1 MIHGILGEAALK
13 SGVNINIGRDRTLK
27 SYSEDI

>member
-13 SGVNINIGRDRTLK
+13 SGVNINIGREHTIK
-27 SYSEDI
+27 SYSEEI